1 MCTEKTHVLP
11 DELADLK
18 ATLTEVT
25 RPNTIPGV
33 VASAAALTLDG
44 AATLLRSIAWTDEDG
59 KNWNGQLD
67 SEKIHGVF
75 DLLIT
80 CIRLIAGDITPH
92 NWEEK

>member
-1 MCTEKTHVLP
+1 MCTEKARVLP

-18 ATLTEVT
+18 ATLTEGT

-44 AATLLRSIAWTDEDG
+44 AATLLRSIAWTSEDG

-67 SEKIHGVF
+67 SEKIRGVF
-75 DLLIT
+75 RLLTT
-80 CIRLIAGDITPH
+80 CISLLAGDVTPH

>member
-1 MCTEKTHVLP
+1 MCTEKARVLP

-18 ATLTEVT
+18 ATLTEGT

-44 AATLLRSIAWTDEDG
+44 AATLLRSIAWTNEDG

-67 SEKIHGVF
+67 SEKIRGVF
-75 DLLIT
+75 RLLVT
-80 CIRLIAGDITPH
+80 CIGLLAGDVTPH